1 LTLYVKTGL
10 SEQFYQSAAITLF
23 AFAGMIAGFRLQS
36 ELQTRNEAELA
47 RRVDEEFE
55 RRIAVKVREVEAL
68 ERELRE
74 VGKAA
79 SSSVGLR

>member
-1 LTLYVKTGL
+1 
-10 SEQFYQSAAITLF
+10 
-23 AFAGMIAGFRLQS
+23 MIAGFRLQS

-47 RRVDEEFE
+47 KRVDEEFE
-55 RRIAVKVREVEAL
+55 RRLAVKVQEVEAL

-79 SSSVGLR
+79 GSVGLR